1 MLETAIESKNVNFVS
16 HDFSQGKILLIHI
29 EQQILEQYVII
40 IFFFSVN

>member
-29 EQQILEQYVII
+29 EQQIL
-40 IFFFSVN
+40 